1 MKFPAR
7 PAQIPPQLPEW
18 DPAWSRIVDAATP
31 DGTHEFHVLDTLPV
45 LRAAGLE
52 PEGTILAL
60 HGNPTW
66 SYLWRRLARATVET
80 ARAGGRVWRLIAPDQ
95 LEMGFSER
103 LAHEAMPT
111 PKSDEVRRIADRL
124 NDFDAVVTTLI
135 AEVAGSGSVT
145 HPIVTIGHDWGGV
158 LSLGWAARNS
168 DIVSAAISLNT
179 AVHQPEDTPIPAPL
193 RATLAGPMLP
203 TATVLTDWF
212 LRVTMSLGD
221 LSAETKS
228 AFSSPYR
235 SATDRWAI
243 GNFVADIPV
252 DANHPSDPELQR
264 IGKDIA
270 AFDRPALLIW
280 GPKDPVFLERYLR
293 DLRSRLPQADLHRFE
308 TASHLVSEDHDVPG
322 LVLDW
327 LDAQFGTAAKT
338 ATNPTEGTTVEAAAE
353 GTTRKG
359 TSEQSSAAASAKA
372 STTSADDDSA
382 ATAAP
387 TVRAVTAILDA
398 RRDDEAIASVD
409 FAQNPA
415 QQISWRHLWHVTTS
429 IANGLLDLGVKPGDR
444 VSMLVPPGNNLTAA
458 LYACLKIG
466 AVAVVA
472 DAGLGPK
479 GMTRAITSADPQW
492 IIGELPG
499 LTLARAFGW
508 PGRRISVS
516 PLGPVRSRLFK
527 AETSLTALSRTEHRA
542 ELPTPAAGDDAAIL
556 FTSGS
561 TGPAKGVR
569 YTHANISA
577 LAAVLTRVFDVREGT
592 GLVAGFP
599 PFALLGPAIGATSV
613 TPDMSVTKPKTLTAS
628 AIADAIIAG
637 RATMVFASPAAYR
650 NVAATA
656 SALDDQQR
664 TACAQVELVLSA
676 GAPVPLELMD
686 AIAEVFP
693 NASLHSPYGMTEGL
707 LLTDIDRAGVAEADA
722 TGGLGVCVGR
732 PIDGVELALAPID
745 DAGNSTDELLQGEA
759 SRGRLGEFVVSA
771 AHIKYGYDNLWR
783 TTADSARDDLHGL
796 TWHRTNDI
804 GHIDDAGRVW
814 LEGRLQH
821 VVTTARGPVG
831 PGGLEALVDT
841 DAQVSRSAVVGIGP
855 VGTQALV
862 VVLDAEGTS
871 LSPGLAPLD
880 LTARLREQIA
890 EAVGHDLT
898 AVLVAPEFPTDIRHN
913 SKIDRSR
920 LAAWADS
927 VLAGGPVRGSV

>member
-1 MKFPAR
+1 MRFPAR
-7 PAQIPPQLPEW
+7 PATLPPQLPEW
-18 DPAWSRIVDAATP
+18 DPAWSRIVEAATP
-31 DGTHEFHVLDTLPV
+31 DGTHEFHVLDTLPA
-45 LRAAGLE
+45 LAAAGVE
-52 PEGTILAL
+52 PTGTIVAL

-66 SYLWRRLARATVET
+66 SYLWRRLASATIAA
-80 ARAGGRVWRLIAPDQ
+80 ARSGGRAWRLIAPDQ

-103 LAHEAMPT
+103 LAHSSMPA
-111 PKSDEVRRIADRL
+111 PKSAEVRRIADRIS
-124 NDFDAVVTTLI
+124 DFDAVVSDLF
-135 AEVAGSGSVT
+135 AEVAATGSAT

-158 LSLGWAARNS
+158 LSLGWAARNT
-168 DIVSAAISLNT
+168 DRVSAAISLNT
-179 AVHQPEDTPIPAPL
+179 AVHQPEDTPVPAPL

-203 TATVLTDWF
+203 TATVLTDGF
-212 LRVTMSLGD
+212 LRVTLGLGD
-221 LSAETKS
+221 LDAETKD
-228 AFSSPYR
+228 AFRAPYR
-235 SATDRWAI
+235 TPADRWAI

-252 DANHPSDPELQR
+252 DDTHASDPELQR
-264 IGKDIA
+264 IGRDIA
-270 AFDRPALLIW
+270 AFDKPALLVW

-293 DLRSRLPQADLHRFE
+293 DLRRRLPQADVHRFE
-308 TASHLVSEDHDVPG
+308 TASHLVSEDHDVAG

-327 LDAQFGTAAKT
+327 LDAQFDAPTTANTPTEAAPAKGTSARSGTAASARGST
-338 ATNPTEGTTVEAAAE
+338 SDVADDPAA
-353 GTTRKG
+353 GDG
-359 TSEQSSAAASAKA
+359 
-372 STTSADDDSA
+372 SAD
-382 ATAAP
+382 
-387 TVRAVTAILDA
+387 VRTVTAILDA

-429 IANGLLDLGVKPGDR
+429 IANGLLDLGVQPGDR

-479 GMTRAITSADPQW
+479 GMTRAVTSADPQW

-527 AETSLTALSRTEHRA
+527 AETSLTELSRTPHRA
-542 ELPTPAAGDDAAIL
+542 ELPTLAPDADAAIL

-569 YTHANISA
+569 YTHADISA
-577 LAAVLTRVFDVREGT
+577 LAAVLTRVFDVTEGT

-637 RATMVFASPAAYR
+637 RATMVFASPAAYT
-650 NVAATA
+650 NVAATVGE
-656 SALDDQQR
+656 LDDQQR
-664 TACAQVELVLSA
+664 AACAGVELVLSA

-686 AIAEVFP
+686 AIAGVFP
-693 NASLHSPYGMTEGL
+693 NASIHSPYGMTEGL
-707 LLTDIDRAGVAEADA
+707 LLTDIDRDGVAAAAA
-722 TGGLGVCVGR
+722 TGGHGVCVGQ

-745 DAGNSTDELLQGEA
+745 ESGRSTDELIQGEDA
-759 SRGRLGEFVVSA
+759 RGRLGEFVVSA
-771 AHIKYGYDNLWR
+771 AHIKSGYDNLWR

-821 VVTTARGPVG
+821 VVTTPRGPVG
-831 PGGLEALVDT
+831 PGGLEALI
-841 DAQVSRSAVVGIGP
+841 DADSQVSRSSVVGIGP

-862 VVLDAEGTS
+862 AVLDAEGTT

-880 LTARLREQIA
+880 LTARLREKIA

-920 LAAWADS
+920 LAAWAVS
-927 VLAGGPVRGSV
+927 VLAGGPVRGNV